1 MSISTERSRVC
12 SQTCPK
18 QLLVRV
24 AKSDHRKFFRQRR
37 HSRRLQAICTAV
49 ASCFV
54 VDRACL
60 KFPTFYGLQLKVTF
74 LRAQYEW
81 RAVNEKLGKDPG
93 STGSRL
99 WTCPHPWRRTG
110 KDRGD
115 MWTGDTQTHRGDMG
129 HIEHSYDLHAK
140 TGWTW
145 GQTHMGTRDTQ
156 THRGDMGHTLD
167 TQRDMRR
174 T

>member
-1 MSISTERSRVC
+1 M
-12 SQTCPK
+12 

-115 MWTGDTQTHRGDMG
+115 MGTGDTQGGHGTHIGHTERHEM
-129 HIEHSYDLHAK
+129 HIE
-140 TGWTW
+140 
-145 GQTHMGTRDTQ
+145 Q
-156 THRGDMGHTLD
+156 GHTD
-167 TQRDMRR
+167 MRHANPETFTNTQR
-174 T
+174 